1 MVRNSRKTTVGM
13 QAEPEGGGGG
23 GGRRKVGGAGD
34 VTSTANSR

>member
-1 MVRNSRKTTVGM
+1 MMTVGM

-23 GGRRKVGGAGD
+23 RKVGGAGD